1 MPDLSHLW
9 QRFLL
14 TGTLFAGLL
23 IGVVSTVFGYDN
35 KTAVSLHLWVLQVDN
50 IPLWSVAVVPVAVT
64 LIASTLYNWMDGLHH
79 FTEHMRHRRR
89 VHELETEV
97 KSLREHL
104 DHVLEMPGHGAEGDK
119 RPRPAKLPAPEEG
132 ITHLGPSPPDDLS
145 DLVGDETPRLEA
157 AVAPKPAAEVAPKR
171 PSKNAAKRL
180 ARKKRAV
187 TAPIVRATL
196 KTAGAMAKTSPV
208 AGSDGDALEPERER
222 RPAALLR
229 KR

>member
-14 TGTLFAGLL
+14 TGTLFIGLL

-35 KTAVSLHLWVLQVDN
+35 KTAVSLHLWVLHIDN
-50 IPLWSVAVVPVAVT
+50 VPLWSVAVVPVAIT

-132 ITHLGPSPPDDLS
+132 ITDLGPSQPDDLS
-145 DLVGDETPRLEA
+145 ELAGDETPALEA
-157 AVAPKPAAEVAPKR
+157 AVAPQSAVAAPKT
-171 PSKNAAKRL
+171 PSRNAAKRL
-180 ARKKRAV
+180 ARKKRTVKRRA
-187 TAPIVRATL
+187 VRATL
-196 KTAGAMAKTSPV
+196 KPAGAPAKTSPV
-208 AGSDGDALEPERER
+208 AGPDGEALELRQR
-222 RPAALLR
+222 RPAAPLR
-229 KR
+229 ER